1 MKKRIT
7 LLVVTIIAIGALIT
21 GCGSSS
27 QTTATAD
34 KSSSS
39 GEAKKDN
46 KTFKIIADDV
56 PHAELLEFVKPNL
69 AKEGINIEVIPPTGG
84 ETGCESVETG
94 EVDMNY
100 FAHWPYIKTVNESKG
115 FHLVSAG
122 NIHVEPIGCY
132 SKKYKSKDEI
142 PSNAKIVIPNDASNE
157 FRGLSILEKAGFI
170 KLKEGTSSVNTT
182 VKDIDKY
189 LKPIEITEMD
199 SAQILRVADDFDA
212 YVTNTN
218 KILEA
223 GIDPNTAL
231 FREGAD
237 SPYANILVV
246 KEGNENKPEVKAIYK
261 ALTTPEVKKFIE
273 EKYKGAVVPAF

>member
-1 MKKRIT
+1 MRKKIM
-7 LLVVTIIAIGALIT
+7 LMIVTIIALGALIV

-27 QTTATAD
+27 KTAETNTNNSSKTTDTA
-34 KSSSS
+34 
-39 GEAKKDN
+39 G

-56 PHAELLEFVKPNL
+56 PHAELLEFIKPKL
-69 AKEGINIEVIPPTGG
+69 AEEKINIEIIPPTGG
-84 ETGCESVETG
+84 ETGCEAVENG

-100 FAHWPYIKTVNESKG
+100 FAHLPYINTVNKEKG
-115 FHLVSAG
+115 FHLVNAG

-132 SKKYKSKDEI
+132 SNKYKSKDEI
-142 PSNAKIVIPNDASNE
+142 PDNAKIVIPNDASNE

-182 VKDIDKY
+182 VKDIEKY
-189 LKPIEITEMD
+189 IKPIEITEMD
-199 SAQILRVADDFDA
+199 SAQILRVAQDFDA

-223 GIDPNTAL
+223 KIDPNTAL

-237 SPYANILVV
+237 SPYANILAV

-261 ALTTPEVKKFIE
+261 ALTTEEVRQFIKD
-273 EKYKGAVVPAF
+273 KYKGAVVPAF